1 MRVISGS
8 LGGRDLGSV
17 PDGVRPTSDR
27 VRESLFSI
35 LGSVQGLRVLDLF
48 AGTGALGLEAV
59 SRGAASVVF
68 VERSRR
74 VVRVLRRR
82 IRQLGLEEGDELR
95 VVAIEARKAI
105 KRLSQEDGAAFD
117 LVFMDPPYAEG
128 DRVGT
133 LEALFSSAILYDQ
146 SMVVVEAPKGHPLPP
161 VTGSRVL
168 EERRY
173 GDTTLTWLARATQRE
188 R

>member
-8 LGGRDLGSV
+8 LRGRDLGSV

-27 VRESLFSI
+27 VRESLFGV

-59 SRGAASVVF
+59 SRGANGVVF
-68 VERSRR
+68 VERSRQ
-74 VVRVLRRR
+74 VVRALRWR
-82 IRQLGLEEGDELR
+82 IQKLGLEEGDSLR
-95 VVAIEARKAI
+95 VLAVEARRAI
-105 KRLSQEDGAAFD
+105 TRLSQEDAAGFD
-117 LVFMDPPYAEG
+117 LVFMDPPYAEV
-128 DRVGT
+128 DRAGT
-133 LEALFSSAILYDQ
+133 LETLVSSAILADQ
-146 SMVVVEAPKGHPLPP
+146 SMVVVEAPRGHPVPP
-161 VTGSRVL
+161 VAGLRVL

-173 GDTTLTWLARATQRE
+173 GDTTLTWLAHAAQAE